1 MSVNCGVSL
10 NPGFQFQ
17 ILSPKLQDKIM
28 NWKAWVQG
36 YCSVLAFI
44 IAATFTKVYSLLYCD
59 IIKLT

>member
-28 NWKAWVQG
+28 NWKAWVEDI
-36 YCSVLAFI
+36 V
-44 IAATFTKVYSLLYCD
+44 VYLLLSLLPLSLKC
-59 IIKLT
+59 IHCCTVTSSN